1 MERGTVAVSELVG
14 VIDGAATAFG
24 WARSYK
30 NVVATT
36 IGAAYRAAGLDE
48 DTDRIAVDPG
58 SAESIAARIV
68 ETAELDGLSPR
79 TATTY
84 ASTWKRLAGLAHAW
98 HLAGCDAAFWD
109 DAEHLRSRRARKRR
123 SRTDR
128 SDNGQTVTVD
138 TSAGP
143 ATITLPDRITDED
156 RLRVVQAILELG
168 SIDG

>member
-48 DTDRIAVDPG
+48 DTDRIPVDPG

-98 HLAGCDAAFWD
+98 NLAGCDAAFWD

-123 SRTDR
+123 TRTDR

-143 ATITLPDRITDED
+143 ATITLPDQITDED
-156 RLRVVQAILELG
+156 RLRVVQAVLETGTG
-168 SIDG
+168 S

>member
-1 MERGTVAVSELVG
+1 MEPGTVAVSELIG

-58 SAESIAARIV
+58 SAESIAVRIV
-68 ETAELDGLSPR
+68 ETAEVDGLSPR
-79 TATTY
+79 TAATY

-98 HLAGCDAAFWD
+98 YLAGCDTGFWD

-123 SRTDR
+123 TRTGQAPD
-128 SDNGQTVTVD
+128 GQTVTVD
-138 TSAGP
+138 TTHGP

-156 RLRVVQAILELG
+156 RLRVVQAVLEIRTG
-168 SIDG
+168 S

>member
-1 MERGTVAVSELVG
+1 MERGTVAVTELVG

-30 NVVATT
+30 NMVATT

-48 DTDRIAVDPG
+48 DTDRIPVDRG

-68 ETAELDGLSPR
+68 DTAEANGLSHR

-84 ASTWKRLAGLAHAW
+84 GSTWKRLAGLAHAW
-98 HLAGCDAAFWD
+98 HVGGGTAEFWD

-123 SRTDR
+123 TRTDT
-128 SDNGQTVTVD
+128 SDGGRTIKVD

-143 ATITLPDRITDED
+143 ASITLPDGITGED
-156 RLRVVQAILELG
+156 RIRVVQAVLDTVKEH
-168 SIDG
+168 

>member
-1 MERGTVAVSELVG
+1 MQQGTLAVAELVG
-14 VIDGAATAFG
+14 VIDGAGTAFG
-24 WARSYK
+24 WTRSYK

-48 DTDRIAVDPG
+48 DIDRIAVDPG
-58 SAESIAARIV
+58 SAESIATRIV
-68 ETAELDGLSPR
+68 ETAELDGLSHR

-98 HLAGCDAAFWD
+98 HLAGCDTAFWD

-123 SRTDR
+123 TRTDR
-128 SDNGQTVTVD
+128 APDGQTVTVD
-138 TSAGP
+138 TTHGP

-156 RLRVVQAILELG
+156 RLRVVRTILETRTEH
-168 SIDG
+168 